1 MSNVKIINAFFC
13 CVFKI
18 HQVIKCACDN
28 LNLPGMTFLKAT
40 RSVLNDCSIVVL
52 EKTILKKIKMYMY
65 VIVDRLLITQHWSG
79 VTV

>member
-1 MSNVKIINAFFC
+1 MSNVKIINAFYC

-28 LNLPGMTFLKAT
+28 LNIPGMTFLKAT

-52 EKTILKKIKMYMY
+52 EKTI
-65 VIVDRLLITQHWSG
+65 
-79 VTV
+79 